1 MKKNDGPPVDQMNP
15 NNFELNAEQWS
26 FMYQYYPEYSGA
38 PFDMM
43 TWLYGQAKAH
53 EDMYARPDGRTK
65 TVGVNEDS
73 KEEDLGLDGE
83 SHGLSDLID
92 NKGKNRKKD
101 AIAEAE
107 RQKEINK

>member
-1 MKKNDGPPVDQMNP
+1 M
-15 NNFELNAEQWS
+15 F
-26 FMYQYYPEYSGA
+26 QYYPEYSGA
-38 PFDMM
+38 PYDMM

-65 TVGVNEDS
+65 TVGVVDDS
-73 KEEDLGLDGE
+73 KDDDLGLEDG
-83 SHGLSDLID
+83 SGGLSDLID

-107 RQKEINK
+107 RQKEINKQKAEKIRLKKQ